1 LNIANLDKGTCAHIM
16 TVLLYLGYGRYLAEI
31 KPPAASLE
39 KFYAGV
45 LPDSTN
51 EDTDSN
57 QF

>member
-1 LNIANLDKGTCAHIM
+1 M

-39 KFYAGV
+39 EFYEGI

-51 EDTDSN
+51 KDTDSN